1 MSSRLGILCLHVD
14 TYTSP
19 FVFQPSTMYSIRSKY
34 VFSSLIRSFGYH
46 TSQGYQFTGCIYL
59 AGFNVRCLYSTLKD
73 LLHFSVGEEEAVY
86 STATAQIHL
95 EM

>member
-34 VFSSLIRSFGYH
+34 VF
-46 TSQGYQFTGCIYL
+46 
-59 AGFNVRCLYSTLKD
+59 
-73 LLHFSVGEEEAVY
+73 
-86 STATAQIHL
+86 
-95 EM
+95 